1 MAHKCSF
8 DVFSFCLPTK
18 KSQTFMMGVACHRN
32 RKRINC
38 MQGRRCFWKRP
49 KERLLGNS
57 CSSHIPALCS
67 DRSQSVLQRQFW
79 STYLPS
85 DIICMLC
92 SGARR
97 PLRAHHWNSVLA
109 HSFLGLTNS
118 ALQPFRHVIDA
129 LTRKKK
135 EHLPYYFLRTGYL
148 LQAIPVHRNKQKEEK
163 LDEKRPSRVITIKAA
178 RSISSRSRKKFALL
192 ALRPP
197 RFSAQGGSRKN
208 KAEAERP
215 RGARAHQAT
224 PGRRRRDSRGYNRW
238 RRKHGGGLV
247 MRLGGAT
254 RHGFGTPTPLPGKP
268 SCRGGQLAATWGSP
282 RPCSYS

>member
-1 MAHKCSF
+1 METSKGKAAGKFLFQSHSSIMLRQEPIC
-8 DVFSFCLPTK
+8 
-18 KSQTFMMGVACHRN
+18 A
-32 RKRINC
+32 
-38 MQGRRCFWKRP
+38 P
-49 KERLLGNS
+49 K
-57 CSSHIPALCS
+57 A
-67 DRSQSVLQRQFW
+67 VLEH
-79 STYLPS
+79 LPS
-85 DIICMLC
+85 ERYHL
-92 SGARR
+92 
-97 PLRAHHWNSVLA
+97 H
-109 HSFLGLTNS
+109 
-118 ALQPFRHVIDA
+118 ALQWSSATAPCPSLELSVGTQLLRLNKQCFTAFPSCNRC
-129 LTRKKK
+129 TNQRKKK
-135 EHLPYYFLRTGYL
+135 LPYYFLRTGYL